1 MSDILVLTGSPRKN
15 GNTRMLA
22 KAFTEGAEE
31 AGLDVQ
37 VIHTA
42 ELKIEPCQGCGYCQA
57 NEGICIQRDDMEKIM
72 PHLYSARTLVFAT
85 PVYYY
90 AMTAQL
96 KLALDRMYATL
107 AKPPAIDSCVLLV
120 VYGDTDTTVPE
131 ALIHNYK
138 VFTGYSGW
146 KDLGIVTAEGVNDA
160 GDIDG
165 HPALDKARELGRSLQ
180 SFFHQS

>member
-22 KAFTEGAEE
+22 SAFTEGAEA

-42 ELKIEPCQGCGYCQA
+42 ELKIAPCQGCGYCQEH
-57 NEGICIQRDDMEKIM
+57 EGICIQRDDMAQIM
-72 PHLYSARTLVFAT
+72 PHLYSARTIVFAT

-107 AKPPAIDSCVLLV
+107 AKPPTIDSCILLA

-160 GDIDG
+160 GEIAG
-165 HPALDKARELGRSLQ
+165 HPALDKARELGKSLQ
-180 SFFHQS
+180 SFFHKS